1 MADGEKQNAGKVES
15 GAGNNDPFE
24 AFEILAAAT
33 PTAGAPSVID
43 DNNVANGTGEDSS
56 ADREA
61 EAEEGAGAMVTNSAS
76 LIGSLIDEDSTSAAE
91 VGEEEVQ
98 SFENTSSNTPS
109 TLIDDFIADL
119 DSNAE
124 IDLVSTKLE
133 MEMGTGQG
141 VDGEVDTTADLLDD
155 FADFSTA
162 TKQSTEEKVGPESS
176 TAKKGTE
183 DDFADFNSAT
193 EPEPEPTAELEEG
206 PLEGDNEF
214 TGSSTAH
221 KAAAG
226 PELNIGLDLETK
238 STGGNNDFADFAE
251 ADPEPKLTAV
261 SKLELEQ
268 SREDDFDAFANVD
281 AAPVAALEPDSVVD
295 AEPPKGDEDFADFSA
310 APEPELEAA
319 LEPAEKDDKFG
330 DFAEFTAAASEPEP
344 EPEPSKGGDNFD
356 DFTDFS
362 AAATIESDPA
372 PEPVSETTDPTK
384 HGSTEEEEIDD
395 FVDIVDTPALEPEP
409 EINLEREPE
418 LAKENDEFGDFAEFA
433 AAPEAGSGL
442 DSVVEAVTSTE
453 DDFEGEFEDF
463 SAAPEAK
470 KDAKDDNGAG
480 AEHDDDDDFGDFDE
494 APQASTPTPASAPM
508 PSVTIIAE
516 KGIASAV
523 GAEVAEG
530 VRGPCRDEETLSRLG
545 VLPEGVHLD
554 QYRQARANIDA
565 ILGTTDTAAGVS
577 GKQAIERDGEVKM
590 LLSEIDSSIK
600 KSAGRRV
607 PITTA
612 WSLETISAAIVAT
625 IPPDAIPAEEFEE
638 EEATRQRTRTRSA
651 GGTGSPTMGT
661 SSKLERTSSFES
673 PESEDLSNGA
683 AGISFAR
690 DKEGTGTKTKTG
702 RESPGPHADIG
713 VAPAAPSIK
722 PPSTY
727 SNGTPLEPF
736 PAGSAAT
743 GADLVPAFEEDGL
756 SGAVGEFLRGLPDLS
771 FMVK

>member
-1 MADGEKQNAGKVES
+1 MADGEKQNAGKEES
-15 GAGNNDPFE
+15 GTGKNDPFE

-33 PTAGAPSVID
+33 PTAGAPSMID
-43 DNNVANGTGEDSS
+43 DNTVAHGTGEESPVN
-56 ADREA
+56 REA
-61 EAEEGAGAMVTNSAS
+61 EAEEGAGGMVTNSAS
-76 LIGSLIDEDSTSAAE
+76 LIDEDFTSAAE

-119 DSNAE
+119 DSNADT
-124 IDLVSTKLE
+124 DLVSTNLE

-141 VDGEVDTTADLLDD
+141 VDGEVDTTADILDD

-162 TKQSTEEKVGPESS
+162 TKQTTEKVGPESS
-176 TAKKGTE
+176 TAKKDTE
-183 DDFADFNSAT
+183 DDFADFNSAP
-193 EPEPEPTAELEEG
+193 ESEPEPTAELEEG

-214 TGSSTAH
+214 TGSSAAH

-226 PELNIGLDLETK
+226 PELKIGLDLETK

-295 AEPPKGDEDFADFSA
+295 AEPPKEDEDFADFSA

-395 FVDIVDTPALEPEP
+395 FVDIVDAPALEPEP

-442 DSVVEAVTSTE
+442 ESVVEAVTSTE

-494 APQASTPTPASAPM
+494 APQASTPAPASAP
-508 PSVTIIAE
+508 
-516 KGIASAV
+516 
-523 GAEVAEG
+523 
-530 VRGPCRDEETLSRLG
+530 
-545 VLPEGVHLD
+545 LP
-554 QYRQARANIDA
+554 
-565 ILGTTDTAAGVS
+565 
-577 GKQAIERDGEVKM
+577 
-590 LLSEIDSSIK
+590 
-600 KSAGRRV
+600 
-607 PITTA
+607 
-612 WSLETISAAIVAT
+612 
-625 IPPDAIPAEEFEE
+625 
-638 EEATRQRTRTRSA
+638 
-651 GGTGSPTMGT
+651 
-661 SSKLERTSSFES
+661 
-673 PESEDLSNGA
+673 
-683 AGISFAR
+683 
-690 DKEGTGTKTKTG
+690 
-702 RESPGPHADIG
+702 
-713 VAPAAPSIK
+713 
-722 PPSTY
+722 
-727 SNGTPLEPF
+727 
-736 PAGSAAT
+736 
-743 GADLVPAFEEDGL
+743 
-756 SGAVGEFLRGLPDLS
+756 
-771 FMVK
+771 